1 MDPKPI
7 YIAGEWVAGEAEP
20 ITVTNPYTNGEIA
33 LIGAASEKQVKRA
46 CQAAKNAF
54 EEYSRWPGHRR
65 AEVVS
70 GLRDGVRVREEELGQ
85 ILVAQ
90 CGKPVILARG
100 EVERCLET
108 LTLAAECLHWMSG
121 HEVPLDSSPVGE
133 GMLGLARRVPL
144 GPIAAITPFNFPL
157 NLTAHKLGPALAV
170 GCTVVH
176 KPASVTPLDA
186 FVLAEILD
194 GLDLHPGTYNLVPG
208 RGAEVGE
215 PLCASEELRA
225 ITFTGSGEV
234 GRWLTTRAG
243 LKKLTMELG
252 STAAAIFA
260 ADADLDFAIPRLVK
274 GAFGFA
280 GQSCISLQRVFI
292 ERSIFDEFCDRFT
305 EETEKIGVGDPAEAD
320 VLVGP
325 MITTAEADRAL
336 RWIEEARAGGA
347 LVLTGGTREG
357 NVIFPTVLTGVKLE
371 MKVVEREVFA
381 PVVSLIP
388 YDELDEAI
396 AWTNRNDYG
405 LNLSIFTRDIHAAL
419 RAADELEAGTV
430 LVNES
435 PTWRADIM
443 PYGGVK
449 GSGIGREGTRY
460 VFEELTEP
468 KLIAIRRR

>member
-1 MDPKPI
+1 MEPAKI
-7 YIAGEWVAGEAEP
+7 YVTGEWTSGKAEP
-20 ITVTNPYTNGEIA
+20 IAVTNPYTGEEVA
-33 LIGAASEKQVKRA
+33 RIGAASADQVTAA
-46 CQAAKNAF
+46 CRAAKSAF
-54 EEYSRWPGHRR
+54 AEYGRWPAHRR
-65 AEVVS
+65 AEVVA
-70 GLRDGVRVREEELGQ
+70 GLRDAVRERKDELAS

-90 CGKPVILARG
+90 CGKPITLARA
-100 EVERCLET
+100 EVERCIET
-108 LTLAAECLHWMSG
+108 LTLAAECPRWMSG
-121 HEVPLDSSPVGE
+121 HEVPLDSSPVGR

-176 KPASVTPLDA
+176 KPASATPLDA

-194 GLDLHPGTYNLVPG
+194 GLDLPPGTYNLVPG

-215 PLCASEELRA
+215 PLCASNELRA
-225 ITFTGSGEV
+225 ITFTGSGDV

-243 LKKLTMELG
+243 MKKLTTELG
-252 STAAAIFA
+252 STAAAIVA
-260 ADADLDFAIPRLVK
+260 ADADLGFAVPRLVR

-280 GQSCISLQRVFI
+280 GQSCISLQRVFV
-292 ERSIFDEFCDRFT
+292 ERGIFNDFCDRFVA
-305 EETEKIGVGDPAEAD
+305 ETLALGVGDPARED

-325 MITTAEADRAL
+325 MISTAEADRAFS
-336 RWIEEARAGGA
+336 WIEEARAGGA
-347 LVLTGGTREG
+347 MVLTGGTREG
-357 NVIFPTVLTGVKLE
+357 NVIRPTVLSGVKLE

-381 PVVSLIP
+381 PVVSLVP
-388 YDELDEAI
+388 YDTLDEAI

-405 LNLSIFTRDIHAAL
+405 LNLSIFTKNIDAAL
-419 RAADELEAGTV
+419 RAADELEAGAV
-430 LVNES
+430 LINES

-449 GSGIGREGTRY
+449 GSGMGREGTRY

-468 KLIAIRRR
+468 KLIAFRR